1 MLTTHLLFDKTR
13 AYSILL
19 KYSLKI
25 NAAVRISHEV
35 INNSESK
42 TNWMIINGVSKRI
55 TDKAS
60 MFTCPR
66 YSYPFAFAKLK
77 ASVQLIITKA
87 KWAACN
93 S

>member
-1 MLTTHLLFDKTR
+1 MPTIHLLFDKTP

-19 KYSLKI
+19 RYSLKI
-25 NAAVRISHEV
+25 YTAMRIRHIV

-42 TNWMIINGVSKRI
+42 TNWMIINGVSKSI

-66 YSYPFAFAKLK
+66 
-77 ASVQLIITKA
+77 
-87 KWAACN
+87 
-93 S
+93 